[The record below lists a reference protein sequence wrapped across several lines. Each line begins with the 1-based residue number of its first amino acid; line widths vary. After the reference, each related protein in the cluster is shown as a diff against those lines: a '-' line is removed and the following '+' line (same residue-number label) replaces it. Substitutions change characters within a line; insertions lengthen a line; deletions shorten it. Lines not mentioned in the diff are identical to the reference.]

1 MELVAET
8 AVGILM
14 RIIPQINVFVVNFQV
29 KIIVGMLMLLFLF
42 SPMSDKLYDV
52 LDYMFQWLDHMV
64 RLMA

>member
-1 MELVAET
+1 
-8 AVGILM
+8 M

-42 SPMSDKLYDV
+42 SPMSDKLYGV

>member
-1 MELVAET
+1 
-8 AVGILM
+8 M